1 MTRYPLLALL
11 LVACL
16 GGRSRAD
23 RGDAAWA
30 VGDWTE
36 ALAFYRADAEDRG
49 GSAWARPGA
58 AALRAGDWPAA
69 IDAYRRLAA
78 EVPERRTEA
87 VEGIWRAAVGAEA
100 GGDAV
105 ALREAAAALVA
116 LAPGVPIPRIA
127 LRLVQLEGVPGELS
141 GVLYPAALAGVA
153 DPASADR
160 VLVALAEQ
168 QVAEGH
174 CAPAT
179 ATFGAVE
186 RRTADSVVRRRAGG
200 AVAGCALFL
209 GEAALERDPA
219 SAEAWFRQA
228 LRMRAVG
235 DTARRALIGLGDA
248 RLRQGDPLGAALH
261 WQEVVGG
268 GLDELGLRAQERLNA
283 LATAGENE
291 GEDGG

>member
-1 MTRYPLLALL
+1 MTRFPLFALL
-11 LVACL
+11 LAACL
-16 GGRSRAD
+16 GGTSRDA

-36 ALAFYRADAEDRG
+36 AHAYYRADAEARG
-49 GSAWARPGA
+49 GSAWGKAGA

-69 IDAYRRLAA
+69 VEAWRRLAA
-78 EVPERRTEA
+78 EIPARRTEA
-87 VEGIWRAAVGAEA
+87 VEGIWRAAQGAEA
-100 GGDAV
+100 AGDAV
-105 ALREAAAALVA
+105 ALREAAGALVA
-116 LAPGVPIPRIA
+116 LTPGVPLTRLA

-141 GVLYPAALAGVA
+141 GVLYPAALAAVA

-160 VLVALAEQ
+160 VLVQLAEEQ
-168 QVAEGH
+168 LEEGR
-174 CAPAT
+174 CGPAT

-200 AVAGCALFL
+200 AISECAIVL
-209 GEAALERDPA
+209 GEAALARDPA
-219 SAEAWFRQA
+219 AAEAWFRQS
-228 LRMRAVG
+228 LRMRSVG

-261 WQEVVGG
+261 WQEVAGS

-283 LATAGENE
+283 LATAGEIE